1 MTEMVLLSAC
11 IMVPL
16 DISAQSALRQLG
28 CHCSFTLAL
37 LLHAFDMGSSYR
49 SFIYSRL
56 GGCCTALHFS
66 FSLVLH
72 VYAFLISI
80 LSSLLFFVCVCHSS
94 SLHTQSWCFKCPY
107 GRFEGLHSFFFT
119 PRPPALDKEKFHH
132 SFLK

>member
-16 DISAQSALRQLG
+16 DIRAQSALRQLG

-72 VYAFLISI
+72 IYTFLISI
-80 LSSLLFFVCVCHSS
+80 LSSLLFLYVFAILLPSIHNLGASNVHMVVLRDCTLFSLPPVLPHSIKRNFII
-94 SLHTQSWCFKCPY
+94 HF
-107 GRFEGLHSFFFT
+107 
-119 PRPPALDKEKFHH
+119 
-132 SFLK
+132 